1 MYIQRTKVYSLSTQM
16 TAGFV
21 FSCVLGFPLHFLYDW
36 TQSRIAAAFAPVNE
50 SPFEHLKLV
59 FFPLLLFLAL
69 QLIYTHRKRTPIPN
83 LLWVY
88 ALATALALS
97 FVTVSYYTYSG
108 ILGRHLMPVD
118 IAIFVLALA
127 LAYYAAYRLIRSHP
141 ARIKGFDLI
150 GGAVL
155 FMLALLLIVFTY
167 LPPHLPWFCD
177 PLTGSYG
184 LA

>member
-21 FSCVLGFPLHFLYDW
+21 FFLRAGISSPLSLRLDPKSYRCGLCAR
-36 TQSRIAAAFAPVNE
+36 QRKSLRAPEAGLLPPAAFSGSAADLHAQEKSVHPQ
-50 SPFEHLKLV
+50 SALGLRSGSRAGAFLRHGLV
-59 FFPLLLFLAL
+59 LYL
-69 QLIYTHRKRTPIPN
+69 QRHPRPPPDARRHR
-83 LLWVY
+83 L
-88 ALATALALS
+88 
-97 FVTVSYYTYSG
+97 
-108 ILGRHLMPVD
+108 
-118 IAIFVLALA
+118 FVLALA

-177 PLTGSYG
+177 R
-184 LA
+184 

>member
-1 MYIQRTKVYSLSTQM
+1 
-16 TAGFV
+16 
-21 FSCVLGFPLHFLYDW
+21 
-36 TQSRIAAAFAPVNE
+36 
-50 SPFEHLKLV
+50 
-59 FFPLLLFLAL
+59 
-69 QLIYTHRKRTPIPN
+69 
-83 LLWVY
+83 
-88 ALATALALS
+88 
-97 FVTVSYYTYSG
+97 
-108 ILGRHLMPVD
+108 MPVD